1 MELLLIEINHKRT
14 EMHENFIVVEML
26 KIMSSA
32 KFHLEPVCLLRRFH
46 YILKLTEF
54 IPKTYPY

>member
-1 MELLLIEINHKRT
+1 MQK
-14 EMHENFIVVEML
+14 NFIVVAVL

-32 KFHLEPVCLLRRFH
+32 KSDLEPVCLLRRFH

-54 IPKTYPY
+54 IPETYPY